1 MCDCCQQA
9 EKTEDAKVEQLLAIL
24 ERTPDT
30 LLPEFCEALKAS
42 GQSHIV
48 DILKKNGLNARA
60 AIIILSQHEN
70 RDIYVARRLLVSTP
84 NCQRLYNLSSQVC
97 IFLLKLLNIFELMQ

>member
-9 EKTEDAKVEQLLAIL
+9 EKTEHDRVEELLDVL
-24 ERTPDT
+24 ERKPDT
-30 LLPEFCEALKAS
+30 DLPEFCEALKAS

-48 DILKKNGLNARA
+48 DILKKIGLNAHA

-70 RDIYVARRLLVSTP
+70 RDICVARTCVCTKMSTFI
-84 NCQRLYNLSSQVC
+84 QH
-97 IFLLKLLNIFELMQ
+97 IFTSLHISAPFS